1 MTVFLVARF
10 KAKDE
15 AASAKIEQHLK
26 AIRDHAL
33 SDKEPG
39 CSLYNPTRGRDDPLD
54 WHVYEEYAD
63 QAAVD
68 AHMAGPVFQ
77 AFAADAPNLMVGGA
91 GGIDIRFYNNI

>member
-1 MTVFLVARF
+1 MSIYLAARF

-26 AIRDHAL
+26 TVREHAL

-39 CSLYNPTRGRDDPLD
+39 CKFYNPTRGKTDPLD

-68 AHMAGPVFQ
+68 AHMASPAFQ
-77 AFAADAPNLMVGGA
+77 AFAAEAPNLIPGGV
-91 GGIDIRFYNNI
+91 GGIDISFFQKI